1 MRTSE
6 HYELNLVEGTDKVNP
21 LVQDVPNYET
31 IDGAMYNNKCASIG
45 IATELR
51 TGTVHA
57 LVRQN
62 EDAPMFRFTATS
74 NYTSGDTF
82 TVDGVQVSALLVDG
96 TPLPNMAYIIGSEVL
111 CVLKGTLMTVFANRT
126 TSSDSDRLG
135 GELPSH
141 YATDS
146 DLDALEGVVN
156 AHTGQIN
163 QINSDLLD
171 YTKNFETLYE
181 LGAFTNFDIAL
192 PQDITPGSKVRIL
205 IHESSADVWFTKELI
220 LGIDIFLNQPAKRIF
235 NVGGYYINSN
245 TCGSCFIQAT
255 ANGRLQYNSIQ
266 LNGADKS
273 ATTTIAC
280 VLFRA

>member
-31 IDGAMYNNKCASIG
+31 IDEAMYNNKRSSIG

-74 NYTSGDTF
+74 NYASGDTF

-135 GELPSH
+135 GELPSY

-146 DLDALEGVVN
+146 KLDALEDVVE
-156 AHTGQIN
+156 AHTEQIT
-163 QINSDLLD
+163 QLNSDISWKPLVV
-171 YTKNFETLYE
+171 
-181 LGAFTNFDIAL
+181 TNFGCTIPLTAKEVTVAVWDSINN
-192 PQDITPGSKVRIL
+192 IEMSKVFAYNTLDFSSQEGVITIL
-205 IHESSADVWFTKELI
+205 EGWYFNLSNCGVSSIKTYTNNYLALYSLNINGSDVKNSAQI
-220 LGIDIFLNQPAKRIF
+220 S
-235 NVGGYYINSN
+235 VYY
-245 TCGSCFIQAT
+245 
-255 ANGRLQYNSIQ
+255 R
-266 LNGADKS
+266 
-273 ATTTIAC
+273 
-280 VLFRA
+280 

>member
-31 IDGAMYNNKCASIG
+31 IDDAMYDNKCASIG

-57 LVRQN
+57 LTRQN
-62 EDAPMFRFTATS
+62 EDAPMFRFTASS
-74 NYTSGDTF
+74 NYASGDTF

-146 DLDALEGVVN
+146 DMDALEDIVD
-156 AHTGQIN
+156 AHTAQIN
-163 QINSDLLD
+163 QINSDLSELKLEISTRTQT
-171 YTKNFETLYE
+171 YT
-181 LGAFTNFDIAL
+181 
-192 PQDITPGSKVRIL
+192 ITST
-205 IHESSADVWFTKELI
+205 SQTA
-220 LGIDIFLNQPAKRIF
+220 
-235 NVGGYYINSN
+235 GYYYQSLSVPSEIGSASKIYSCMIVDSSGVGTVVAVYVDTTNNIINVRYTQSPN
-245 TCGSCFIQAT
+245 NGSITLRFLY
-255 ANGRLQYNSIQ
+255 NGN
-266 LNGADKS
+266 
-273 ATTTIAC
+273 
-280 VLFRA
+280 